1 MNPRHHLLLL
11 CAGLAAALV
20 ACGDGGPSSGDGGS
34 PGYQLRLEGP
44 GPDVGLKPGQTRLL
58 EVRYEGDDGKTVAGR
73 QISFAIY
80 GDPRGTTL
88 SGDRSTTNGSGIA
101 SVELRAGSAE
111 TAFEVRVTTADAP
124 TLVVGVQ
131 VSKAGF
137 AALAVRPTYRGKLL
151 QSSDLVRV
159 DVRVHVGARCKT
171 LAPADESSPLRERSL
186 EGLGGQVIFAA
197 LPVAQAYT
205 IAARASDADKRLRAY
220 GCIELP
226 SHSLR
231 ESEQLQLDQPLD
243 DAQPR
248 LDGRYELSSELTLPA
263 TNRPLAAALAPWGN
277 LRRCPN
283 DPAQRLLDCILDA
296 LDPGDPLDCIITS
309 PSAATQALIA
319 ERGTRNNGCTPEAT
333 ATGGETI
340 DRRLVSQMELHGKDL
355 WAALIGLEA
364 KGAATLRK
372 LRLRSELTLAPLDAA
387 QLTLATHRPLALTFE
402 SAGTEVTYPLELVA
416 LPQPVA
422 PAVGASVS
430 GWVLT
435 LSRHALGLRLG
446 VLSRQAFG
454 DLLLHPEGVPKTSLE
469 LIQNLAKLVEADHA
483 TGTKTGCEAIDLLA
497 CPAARLP
504 VGCLLQ
510 ACPAGLAAA
519 AAQLDAGFLA
529 IDDHAGADLELA
541 GRTPLVDSGGTLRVD
556 HLGDDPAN
564 AQAEHGRWTTATLR
578 MANETIEAKQN
589 SFTGRL
595 FP

>member
-1 MNPRHHLLLL
+1 MNPRHHLLLF
-11 CAGLAAALV
+11 CAGLAAALL
-20 ACGDGGPSSGDGGS
+20 ACSDGGPSNGDSGP
-34 PGYQLRLEGP
+34 PGHQLRLEGP

-58 EVRYEGDDGKTVAGR
+58 EVRYVRDDGKSVAGR
-73 QISFAIY
+73 QVSFAIY

-88 SGDRSTTNGSGIA
+88 SGDRSTTNDSGIA
-101 SVELRAGSAE
+101 SIELRAGSAE
-111 TAFEVRVTTADAP
+111 TAFEVRVTTADA

-131 VSKAGF
+131 ISKAGF
-137 AALAVRPTYRGKLL
+137 AALAVRPIYRGKLL
-151 QSSDLVRV
+151 QGSDLVRV

-186 EGLGGQVIFAA
+186 DGLGGQVVFAA

-205 IAARASDADKRLRAY
+205 VAARASDAGKRLRAY

-226 SHSLR
+226 AQSLR
-231 ESEQLQLDQPLD
+231 ESEQLQLEQPLD
-243 DAQPR
+243 DAQPQ
-248 LDGRYELSSELTLPA
+248 LDGRYELVSELTLPA

-309 PSAATQALIA
+309 PSPATQALIS
-319 ERGTRNNGCTPEAT
+319 ERGASNKGCTPEAT

-355 WAALIGLEA
+355 WAALVGLEA

-387 QLTLATHRPLALTFE
+387 QMTLATHRPLALSFE
-402 SAGTEVTYPLELVA
+402 AKGAEVTYPFELVA

-430 GWVLT
+430 GWTLT
-435 LSRHALGLRLG
+435 FSRHALGLRLG

-454 DLLLHPEGVPKTSLE
+454 DLLLHLEGLPKTSVE
-469 LIQNLAKLVEADHA
+469 LVQTLAKLVEADHA

-519 AAQLDAGFLA
+519 AAQLDAGFVA
-529 IDDHAGADLELA
+529 IDDHPGADLELA
-541 GRTPLVDSGGTLRVD
+541 GRTPLIDSGGTLRVD
-556 HLGDDPAN
+556 HLGGDPAN

-589 SFTGRL
+589 SFTGHL
-595 FP
+595 IP